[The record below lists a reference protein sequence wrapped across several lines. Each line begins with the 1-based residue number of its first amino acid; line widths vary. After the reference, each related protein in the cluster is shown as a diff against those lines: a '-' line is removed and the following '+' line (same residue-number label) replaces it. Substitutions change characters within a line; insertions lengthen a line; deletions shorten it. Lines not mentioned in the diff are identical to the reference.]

1 MPSCQCHTSTHPSN
15 SVGLS
20 SSDERVCQ
28 VSLTLS
34 PKASDYLPPLSD
46 SNIINICFI
55 GKEARRKELKKNKKQ
70 RMAVRH
76 AVLKGKDAQKIL
88 FDLDEIDD
96 MGENFYL
103 SHLSIK
109 LK

>member
-1 MPSCQCHTSTHPSN
+1 
-15 SVGLS
+15 
-20 SSDERVCQ
+20 
-28 VSLTLS
+28 
-34 PKASDYLPPLSD
+34 
-46 SNIINICFI
+46 
-55 GKEARRKELKKNKKQ
+55 
-70 RMAVRH
+70 MAVRH

-103 SHLSIK
+103 SQLSIK

>member
-1 MPSCQCHTSTHPSN
+1 
-15 SVGLS
+15 
-20 SSDERVCQ
+20 
-28 VSLTLS
+28 
-34 PKASDYLPPLSD
+34 
-46 SNIINICFI
+46 
-55 GKEARRKELKKNKKQ
+55 
-70 RMAVRH
+70 MAVRH